1 MAAEQLPRGLVRYR
15 TMRFSIPEGGEVVLH
30 VPSHIGTESLEMA
43 EEAIAIQ
50 MRIYK
55 RHASQTDSPQEA
67 SDA

>member
-1 MAAEQLPRGLVRYR
+1 
-15 TMRFSIPEGGEVVLH
+15 
-30 VPSHIGTESLEMA
+30 MA

-55 RHASQTDSPQEA
+55 RHASHTDSPQEA